1 MQLLAKLRIVY
12 DLLDMADRRK
22 LLLIFGVSFLNG
34 LINAAGIASILPFI
48 GLISEPGILDTNKYI
63 IIFKQVT
70 GIESYAGVVISFGLV
85 SLCLLIVGNIVTVFE
100 DWYSTWFGATK
111 NQELSSRLLRNYLG
125 IDVLEFEKKKSAE
138 RAKEVLSDVGRVVI
152 STLFSTLALIS
163 DIMISVFVVGLLLWI
178 DWGVTLVVFSVLIIV
193 HFLINHFTTTRLDR
207 LGKRYAKLEAALYSH
222 VLEALKLNKEIKLN
236 SIAPYFVRRF
246 SFSAGQMVK
255 NSVNRSLVSGLPQ
268 QLLEVVAFG
277 VIMSVALYFAVFAG
291 KNGQPVT
298 IIGMYAVAAYRLIPS
313 VANIFN
319 RIKDI
324 WYDTAILE
332 GVAQSLT
339 TYAASEEDSFTMP
352 WPTQT
357 ISLREISF
365 AYSESG
371 PFHMEGLSL
380 DFPVGRFT
388 CIKGRT
394 GCGKSTVMNLVAGL
408 YRPSKGTLE
417 CDDHPVDTYGS
428 NRWKQQIGLV
438 PAMVNLVEASLY
450 ENIALGTEEEDIDC
464 EKVHAVCRLVDLD
477 GLMQGLPDGYR
488 SVYGADGLCFSSGQ
502 ILKVGIARALY
513 RDPKI
518 LLLDESTDAF
528 DLETERMVLDR
539 LKVLDGLTIIF
550 ISHRP
555 SVMEHADHVIDLEEI
570 LQESR

>member
-12 DLLDMADRRK
+12 DLLDRADRRK
-22 LLLIFGVSFLNG
+22 LLLILGVSMLNG

-48 GLISEPGILDTNKYI
+48 GLISEPEILDTNKYI
-63 IIFKQVT
+63 IIFKQAT

-85 SLCLLIVGNIVTVFE
+85 SLGLLIIGNTINVFE
-100 DWYSTWFGATK
+100 GWYSTWFGATK

-163 DIMISVFVVGLLLWI
+163 DIMVSVFVVGLLLWI
-178 DWGVTLVVFSVLIIV
+178 DWGVTLVVFSVLIVV
-193 HFLINHFTTTRLDR
+193 HFLINHFTTSKLDR

-255 NSVNRSLVSGLPQ
+255 NSVSRSLVSGLPQ

-277 VIMSVALYFAVFAG
+277 VIMSVAIYFAVFAG
-291 KNGQPVT
+291 ESGQPVT

-319 RIKDI
+319 QIKDI

-332 GVAQSLT
+332 GVAKSLT
-339 TYAASEEDSFTMP
+339 MYDDLEEDSGEMQ
-352 WPTQT
+352 WPTRT
-357 ISLREISF
+357 LSLCDISF

-371 PFHMEGLSL
+371 PFHLEGLNL
-380 DFPVGRFT
+380 EFPVGRFI

-417 CDDHPVDTYGS
+417 CDGLPVDVYGS
-428 NRWKQQIGLV
+428 KHWKQQVGLV
-438 PAMVNLVEASLY
+438 PAIINIIEASLY
-450 ENIALGTEEEDIDC
+450 ENIALGAEAEDVDR

-477 GLMQGLPDGYR
+477 ELIQGLPDGYE
-488 SVYGADGLCFSSGQ
+488 SVYGADGLSFSSGQ

-513 RDPKI
+513 RDPRI

-528 DLETERMVLDR
+528 DLETERLVLDR
-539 LKVLDGLTIIF
+539 LKAIDGLTIIF

-555 SVMEHADHVIDLEEI
+555 SVMELADHAIDLEEV
-570 LQESR
+570 LRGNA